1 MMPHFDIAAG
11 MYAAPTPGGVYHAT
25 LAPDDDPP
33 RRLLR
38 ALMTGDDTP
47 ALSADAIRDW
57 SGIAETEAALEVY
70 HRLQSLALVQADAAP
85 RRAPMATLEEL
96 LPTLLAQLAR
106 SGKALLADAQGFYLA
121 TSGFPHETA
130 EELSALSADLGLL
143 HERHQRMLRHNL
155 GLDRSSWALI
165 DAAGNSQLGVWPL
178 FIGSQ
183 RFALV
188 ASGTPQLNQPA
199 FVDLVWALTRRYASL
214 AEPGPPVTRAP

>member
-1 MMPHFDIAAG
+1 MTPRFEIATG
-11 MYAAPTPGGVYHAT
+11 QFAAPTPGGVYHAT
-25 LAPDDDPP
+25 VAPDDDPP

-38 ALMTGDDTP
+38 ALMAGDDTP
-47 ALSADAIRDW
+47 PLSAESIRAW
-57 SGIAETEAALEVY
+57 SGIADSDAALEVY
-70 HRLQSLALVQADAAP
+70 YHLQSLALVQAGPVA

-96 LPTLLAQLAR
+96 LPTLLAQLTR

-130 EELSALSADLGLL
+130 EELSALSADLSSL
-143 HERHQRMLRHNL
+143 HERHQRMLRNNL

-178 FIGSQ
+178 FVGSQ

-188 ASGTPQLNQPA
+188 AAGTPQLNQPA
-199 FVDLVWALTRRYASL
+199 FVDLVWALTRRYAGMT
-214 AEPGPPVTRAP
+214 ETRP